1 MNKLLSLISIALF
14 ALVVSCNGDLKPLYR
29 FENGKGQIAVI
40 LSSNFHYYVAFTD
53 DKKNLGSKFKVGVG
67 VMDSGI
73 SSAMWDKSETRFA
86 LKICGEGQSV
96 YIYTYD
102 LKEKK
107 IRKYINPKP
116 EQIPDWISFSTK
128 AGFDLP
134 EDISIDKF
142 KVAN

>member
-1 MNKLLSLISIALF
+1 MNKLILLILIALF
-14 ALVVSCNGDLKPLYR
+14 AVVVSCTGDLKPLYR
-29 FENGKGQIAVI
+29 FENGKGQTAVI
-40 LSSNFHYYVAFTD
+40 LSSNFHYYWAFID
-53 DKKNLGSKFKVGVG
+53 DKNKIDSKFKVGVG

-107 IRKYINPKP
+107 LRKYVNPKP
-116 EQIPDWISFSTK
+116 EQIPGWISFSTK

-134 EDISIDKF
+134 EDIDIDRF
-142 KVAN
+142 KVR